1 VKCAGKGTKKD
12 GMETPQKSII
22 QFTPG
27 MLVAIFFVL
36 TACSLLLGSFISFSI
51 VGAVMHVGFSEMGAF
66 LLKPENAPVAQ
77 FANALASI
85 ISFGMPAFFIAKI
98 QGHNAAQYL
107 GLQQPWQYKQLFIVV
122 LLGITGLFLSGA
134 FGDLSEKIPMS
145 ASMKSWADG
154 LENQYKEAIQA
165 MTKMNGWIDLMYALL
180 AIALIPAIVE
190 ELFFRSGLQTLL
202 SKWLQSPWMGI
213 IITSI
218 IFSAFHFSFYGFLSR
233 VSLGIILGAVYY
245 FTGSIWLSIC
255 MHFINNAIGVITLYV
270 VRNDVQKA
278 DEIINGH
285 LHFKWLILSGFVC
298 IYLLF
303 QLKKITSHERL
314 GKSI

>member
-1 VKCAGKGTKKD
+1 
-12 GMETPQKSII
+12 
-22 QFTPG
+22 
-27 MLVAIFFVL
+27 
-36 TACSLLLGSFISFSI
+36 
-51 VGAVMHVGFSEMGAF
+51 
-66 LLKPENAPVAQ
+66 
-77 FANALASI
+77 
-85 ISFGMPAFFIAKI
+85 
-98 QGHNAAQYL
+98 
-107 GLQQPWQYKQLFIVV
+107 
-122 LLGITGLFLSGA
+122 
-134 FGDLSEKIPMS
+134 
-145 ASMKSWADG
+145 
-154 LENQYKEAIQA
+154 
-165 MTKMNGWIDLMYALL
+165 
-180 AIALIPAIVE
+180 
-190 ELFFRSGLQTLL
+190 
-202 SKWLQSPWMGI
+202 MGI

>member
-12 GMETPQKSII
+12 GMETPQKSIF
-22 QFTPG
+22 QYTPG

-36 TACSLLLGSFISFSI
+36 TACSLLLGSLISFSI

-66 LLKPENAPVAQ
+66 LLKPENAPIAQ

-85 ISFGMPAFFIAKI
+85 ISFGTPAYFIAKI
-98 QGHNAAQYL
+98 QGHNAAYYL
-107 GLQQPWQYKQLFIVV
+107 GLHQPWNYKQLFIVV
-122 LLGITGLFLSGA
+122 MLGIVGLFLSGA

-255 MHFINNAIGVITLYV
+255 MHFINNAIGVITLYI
-270 VRNDVQKA
+270 VRNNVQKA